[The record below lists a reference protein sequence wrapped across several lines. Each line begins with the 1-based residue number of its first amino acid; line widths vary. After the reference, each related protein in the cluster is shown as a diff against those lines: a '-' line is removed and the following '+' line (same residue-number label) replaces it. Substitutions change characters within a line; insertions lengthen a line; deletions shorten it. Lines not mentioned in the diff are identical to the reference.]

1 MKKLKVLGLG
11 ILISSFLTISSI
23 ADQIKIEQKVHIHL
37 GILKTQQEI

>member
-23 ADQIKIEQKVHIHL
+23 ADQIKI
-37 GILKTQQEI
+37 GT

>member
-23 ADQIKIEQKVHIHL
+23 ADKIKIGTEGAYPPWNSKD
-37 GILKTQQEI
+37 